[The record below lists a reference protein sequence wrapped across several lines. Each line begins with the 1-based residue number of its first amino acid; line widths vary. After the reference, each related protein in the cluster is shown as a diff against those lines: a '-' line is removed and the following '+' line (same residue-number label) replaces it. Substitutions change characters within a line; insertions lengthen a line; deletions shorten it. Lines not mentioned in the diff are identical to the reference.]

1 MKSLKRFLANEPVRA
16 LNIVTAAVALVA
28 AFGLDVPVEA
38 LLAFVVPLLGL
49 GEVARHRVTPVGS
62 ADDSVA
68 G

>member
-1 MKSLKRFLANEPVRA
+1 MNSLKRFLANEPVRA

-38 LLAFVVPLLGL
+38 LLAFLVPLLGL
-49 GEVARHRVTPVGS
+49 GEVARRKVTPVGS
-62 ADDSVA
+62 GDDSVA